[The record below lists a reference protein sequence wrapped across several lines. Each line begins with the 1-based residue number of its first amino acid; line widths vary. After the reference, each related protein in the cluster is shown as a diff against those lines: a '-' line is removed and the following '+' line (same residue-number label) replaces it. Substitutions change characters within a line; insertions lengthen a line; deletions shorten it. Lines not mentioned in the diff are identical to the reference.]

1 MQTRV
6 VLTIKQDEHMSKTE
20 NLNPVQQT
28 ETLTIDVWSDIVCPF
43 CYIGKRNL
51 ENALEQTGLKE
62 TAKVTW
68 HSFELAPDAQT
79 IPDATIYEV
88 LGERKGWSLEQ
99 SKQIHNQMEQR
110 AKQSGLEY
118 NFDKTVPANSY
129 KAHRLLQL
137 AKKYNMQKEVKENL
151 FKGYFT
157 DGKNIDDEEY
167 LVKTGLRSGLNEK
180 EIRET
185 LVSGDIEQEIRKDIE
200 DARKLGIQGVPF
212 FILNQKYALSGAQP
226 VEVFTEALEKL
237 KEELNLSPAPDEFGS
252 YCWQDGTC

>member
-1 MQTRV
+1 
-6 VLTIKQDEHMSKTE
+6 MSKLK
-20 NLNPVQQT
+20 NLNPDQYT
-28 ETLTIDVWSDIVCPF
+28 ETIQIDIWSDIVCPF

-62 TAKVTW
+62 FSKVIW

-79 IPDATIYEV
+79 TSDVSIYEV
-88 LGERKGWSLEQ
+88 LGERKGWRLER

-118 NFDKTVPANSY
+118 NFDKTVPANSF
-129 KAHRLLQL
+129 KAHRLLHL
-137 AKKYNMQKEVKENL
+137 AKNHNVQNEVKEKL

-157 DGKNIDDEEY
+157 DGENIDDEEY

-180 EIRET
+180 EIREI
-185 LVSGDIEQEIRKDIE
+185 LVSRDIEQEIRKDIE

-212 FILNQKYALSGAQP
+212 FIFNQKYSVSGAQP
-226 VEVFTEALEKL
+226 VEVFVEALEKV
-237 KEELNLSPAPDEFGS
+237 KEELNFDDQTGENNAFCGPDGN
-252 YCWQDGTC
+252 C